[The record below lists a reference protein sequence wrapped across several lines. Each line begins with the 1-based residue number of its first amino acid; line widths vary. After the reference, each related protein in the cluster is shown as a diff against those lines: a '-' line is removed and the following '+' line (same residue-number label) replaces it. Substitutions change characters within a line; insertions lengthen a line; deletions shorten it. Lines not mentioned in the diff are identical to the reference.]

1 MLKWRLKP
9 SPAAVSPESPARAGA
24 LARARSVL
32 GMKLS
37 WPRFGRTG
45 SVAPADAAAATPSGK
60 AGRNIHHVEGA
71 PLRRIDPETLLRRLE
86 WTVIR
91 RLDGLLQGDYR
102 TLLRGFGLDL
112 ADLREYQAHD
122 DVRFIDW
129 NVTARLQT
137 PHVREFQEDREVT
150 GWFVLDLSGSVDF
163 GSQRVRKR
171 EVSAELVGVL
181 SRLLIR
187 HGNRIGAVVHHG
199 TPGNE
204 KNQVIPARGGRRQV
218 LHLLDRMLHPSPLGA
233 AHDRI
238 DPMHGRK
245 EKNDRKAK
253 GGDAP
258 VGGKGTDLGE
268 LLSEAQQVIK
278 RRSVVFVISDF
289 ISTPGWGRALEL
301 LARRHEVVAVR
312 LYDPMEMEIPDL
324 GLILMQDA
332 ETGEQIFLDTRD
344 RDFRKR
350 FVKLATEREATLRV
364 ALVNAGV
371 DCIELATDENIAE
384 ALLRFTE
391 LRKRRS
397 QLAAG
402 GGSLRPPLVQ

>member
-1 MLKWRLKP
+1 M
-9 SPAAVSPESPARAGA
+9 
-24 LARARSVL
+24 ARARSVL
-32 GMKLS
+32 GMKLRM
-37 WPRFGRTG
+37 PRFRRGG
-45 SVAPADAAAATPSGK
+45 SAVPADAGAAASAAKP
-60 AGRNIHHVEGA
+60 GRNIHHVEGA
-71 PLRRIDPETLLRRLE
+71 PLRRVDPETLLRRLE

-102 TLLRGFGLDL
+102 TLLRGFGLDI

-122 DVRFIDW
+122 DVRYIDW

-150 GWFVLDLSGSVDF
+150 AWFVLDLSGSVDF
-163 GSQRVRKR
+163 GSQQVRKR

-187 HGNRIGAVVHHG
+187 HGNRIGAVIHHG

-218 LHLLDRMLHPSPLGA
+218 LHLLDRMLHPSALGA
-233 AHDRI
+233 PHDRI
-238 DPMHGRK
+238 DPSHGAGI
-245 EKNDRKAK
+245 DAGKAK
-253 GGDAP
+253 GGKSDLGAA
-258 VGGKGTDLGE
+258 GGRETDLGE
-268 LLSEAQQVIK
+268 LLVEAQQVIK
-278 RRSVVFVISDF
+278 RRSVIFVVSDF
-289 ISTPGWGRALEL
+289 ISKPGWGKALSL

-350 FVKLATEREATLRV
+350 FAKAATEREETLRA

-371 DCIELATDENIAE
+371 DCIELATDDNIAE
-384 ALLRFTE
+384 SLLRFTE

-402 GGSLRPPLVQ
+402 GGSLRAPMAR